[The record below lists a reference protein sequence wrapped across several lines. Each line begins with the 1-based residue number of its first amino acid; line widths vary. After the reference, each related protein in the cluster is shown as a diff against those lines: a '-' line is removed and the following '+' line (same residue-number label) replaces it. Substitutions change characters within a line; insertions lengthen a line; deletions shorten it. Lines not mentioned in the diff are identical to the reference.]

1 MPSLFLS
8 REELEQLTGYKKPSA
23 QARALNAM
31 GIEYRERPDGA
42 VIVLRSHLEAIL
54 GGGADPQPAPPEPD
68 WSGLD
73 DAAA

>member
-1 MPSLFLS
+1 MLFLS
-8 REELEQLTGYKKPSA
+8 REELEELTGYKKPSA
-23 QARALNAM
+23 QARALNSM
-31 GIEYRERPDGA
+31 GIEYRVRPDGA

-54 GGGADPQPAPPEPD
+54 GGSTEHTATPEPD

>member
-1 MPSLFLS
+1 MFLS
-8 REELEQLTGYKKPSA
+8 REELEKLTGYKNPGA
-23 QARALNAM
+23 QGRALNTM
-31 GIEYRERPDGA
+31 GIEHKVRPDGA

-54 GGGADPQPAPPEPD
+54 GGRAERAAAPEPD